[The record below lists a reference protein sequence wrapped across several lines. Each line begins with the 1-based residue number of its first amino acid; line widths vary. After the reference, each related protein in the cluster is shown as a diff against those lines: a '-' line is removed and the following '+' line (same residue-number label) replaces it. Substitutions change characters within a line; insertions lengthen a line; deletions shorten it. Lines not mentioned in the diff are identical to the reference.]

1 MADCSGVLHVA
12 TGGDDTWN
20 YFNLFYTSGFP
31 HNGVGTSPVYGI
43 HQSGNYVPKLSQ
55 YQNGTGV
62 YVDEGICPSSIPLGE
77 TDFDESI
84 FDSGLFTTP
93 SGLFGILET
102 NSKHSCLQD
111 VTECGGELWC
121 NKLFFPRRSYKASS
135 TYVSPGYLTEPEYS
149 FSPINGDGT
158 LIAPFAATTVCQA
171 NLERV
176 RDRRYVGWDGSIDP
190 YENPDYIER
199 EIKQKFIDV
208 CDEKM
213 LTEVYPYAVGIDD
226 SKISV
231 RDYLPLIGVVH
242 PGWRS
247 TVASKSCVIL
257 STGCGQHFS
266 LPTHTD
272 QSIRVGLFSP
282 KTWSVNRFDAMGY
295 YLDKAGDGRFASSGV
310 GYTGVYTL
318 QAPSGDP
325 TLPLEK
331 VGASGGD
338 DCLFNPFKILVDV
351 ECSTNRVKRL
361 NTPTDEP
368 TSLSFISSMPGA
380 ACGAL
385 RTNPPCSCAQTDC
398 SQNYPPFRSAG
409 EPVYEVNS
417 EWEIVDVEYDGYP
430 GCNPLTGNEKGLIES
445 RPNFGTTIVLG
456 RCVEVAATG
465 GVWLDG
471 SINIIS
477 ESGTLAS
484 GCPPGGSGLTHGTPI
499 PTETLVY
506 LPNGGT
512 AGSGCAI
519 DKTYV
524 YQVNQT
530 YNTAMWDCNNHL
542 YVYYDKPDTPDPCN
556 EDTSLCNSN
565 YRFPLPLSCTSC
577 YISDEFGVAAGSGE
591 REQDGGWTGVYN
603 EHPTTG
609 WWAADCE
616 CSFVPTSATN
626 DSQCTESMI
635 KMVITE

>member
-1 MADCSGVLHVA
+1 MADCSGVLHAA

-368 TSLSFISSMPGA
+368 TNLSFIASMPGA
-380 ACGAL
+380 ACSGL
-385 RTNPPCSCAQTDC
+385 RKNPACGCSETDC
-398 SQNYPPFRSAG
+398 NGNFPPFRSSG
-409 EPVYEVNS
+409 EVIYEVNDQLKV
-417 EWEIVDVEYDGYP
+417 VDVDYDAA
-430 GCNPLTGNEKGLIES
+430 CNPLTGSEKGLIDNNI
-445 RPNFGTTIVLG
+445 NFGTTIVLG
-456 RCVEVAATG
+456 RCVEIAATG
-465 GVWLDG
+465 GIWIDG
-471 SINIIS
+471 SVDVS
-477 ESGTLAS
+477 SDSGILDS
-484 GCPPGGSGLTHGTPI
+484 GCPLPGGTGLKYGSALSNLTYI
-499 PTETLVY
+499 Y
-506 LPNGGT
+506 LPSGGT
-512 AGSGCAI
+512 AEGGCSI

-524 YQVNQT
+524 YPANQST
-530 YNTAMWDCNNHL
+530 LTTMWDCNNH
-542 YVYYDKPDTPDPCN
+542 VYMNYDKASPPDVCDPEN
-556 EDTSLCNSN
+556 ALCQSN
-565 YRFPLPLSCTSC
+565 YRIPLPLSCKSCFIADDLGIATS
-577 YISDEFGVAAGSGE
+577 FAQPVAS
-591 REQDGGWTGVYN
+591 GWTGVYN
-603 EHPTTG
+603 QHPTTG
-609 WWAADCE
+609 WFVSDCG
-616 CSFVPTSATN
+616 CNFIANGATQ
-626 DSQCTESMI
+626 DDQCTESMV
-635 KMVITE
+635 KMTITE